1 MPLLITIHNDNLH
14 DDGGGINRPPAV
26 TKTTDAD
33 ELAAW
38 LRFEQTAGVGA
49 ETARRL
55 LVAFGLPENIFS
67 SSFSALH
74 KVVPE
79 RIAYALLA
87 APSDA
92 VLTLTARTLEWLQQP
107 GNQLFT
113 LADSAYPQALLDI
126 SDPPLMLYVKGRA
139 ELLTRPA
146 MAVVGSRNATAQ
158 GVANADRF
166 AEILSQ
172 RGLTVISGMALGV
185 DAAAHQGALRGAAGS
200 AEGGSTVAVIGTGA
214 DIVYPARNRGLAHQI
229 AEAGCIVSEYPLGM
243 PGIAA
248 NFPRRNRIIS
258 GLARGVLVVEAAAQ
272 SGSLITARMAAE
284 QGRDVFAIP
293 GSIHSPLSKGCHQ
306 LIKQGAKLVESAQ
319 DILEELG
326 PLQAVAAAQAGASA
340 APVAEAAGGANREL
354 QGLLAVLGYD
364 PVSFDV
370 LAERSGND
378 AASLNGQLLE
388 LELAGLIEVLPGG
401 IYRRIG

>member
-1 MPLLITIHNDNLH
+1 MSAAMD
-14 DDGGGINRPPAV
+14 V
-26 TKTTDAD
+26 D
-33 ELAAW
+33 ELASW
-38 LRFEQTAGVGA
+38 LRLEQTAGVGV

-55 LVAFGLPENIFS
+55 LAAFGLPANIFS
-67 SSFSALH
+67 TSFSALH

-87 APSDA
+87 TPSDA
-92 VLTLTARTLEWLQQP
+92 TLALIERTLEWLQQP
-107 GNQLFT
+107 ANQLFT
-113 LADSAYPQALLDI
+113 LADAAYPQALLDI
-126 SDPPLMLYVKGRA
+126 TDPPLMLYVKGRA

-146 MAVVGSRNATAQ
+146 MAVVGSRNATVQ
-158 GVANADRF
+158 GIANAERF

-172 RGLTVISGMALGV
+172 RGLTIISGLALGV
-185 DAAAHQGALRGAAGS
+185 DAAAHQGALRGAVGS
-200 AEGGSTVAVIGTGA
+200 AEAGSTIAVIGTGA

-248 NFPRRNRIIS
+248 NFPRRNRIVS

-326 PLQAVAAAQAGASA
+326 TFRRTATVRAEAGATD
-340 APVAEAAGGANREL
+340 AEAQMTEDVKEDIAATADGN
-354 QGLLAVLGYD
+354 QKLLRQLGYD

-370 LAERSGND
+370 LATRCESD

-401 IYRRIG
+401 LYRRID

>member
-1 MPLLITIHNDNLH
+1 M
-14 DDGGGINRPPAV
+14 
-26 TKTTDAD
+26 
-33 ELAAW
+33 
-38 LRFEQTAGVGA
+38 EQTAGVGA
-49 ETARRL
+49 ETGRRL
-55 LVAFGLPENIFS
+55 LAAFGLPESIFS

-74 KVVPE
+74 KVVPD

-87 APSDA
+87 PPSDA
-92 VLTLTARTLEWLQQP
+92 TRALVERTLEWLQQP
-107 GNQLFT
+107 ANRLIT
-113 LADSAYPQALLDI
+113 LADAAYPQALLDI
-126 SDPPLMLYVKGRA
+126 ADPPLMLYVKGRV
-139 ELLTRPA
+139 ELLARPA
-146 MAVVGSRNATAQ
+146 MAVVGSRNATVQ
-158 GVANADRF
+158 GIANADRF
-166 AEILSQ
+166 AEVLSQ
-172 RGLTVISGMALGV
+172 RGLTIISGLALGI
-185 DAAAHQGALRGAAGS
+185 DAAAHHGALRGAAGS
-200 AEGGSTVAVIGTGA
+200 PEAGSTIAVIGTGA

-248 NFPRRNRIIS
+248 NFPRRNRIVS

-319 DILEELG
+319 DILEELSTFQMIAAVNAEAG
-326 PLQAVAAAQAGASA
+326 VADSEPQIAGEIDEAVADDNQK
-340 APVAEAAGGANREL
+340 
-354 QGLLAVLGYD
+354 LLRQLGYD

-370 LAERSGND
+370 LAARSDSD

-388 LELAGLIEVLPGG
+388 LELAGRIEVLPGG
-401 IYRRIG
+401 LYRRID